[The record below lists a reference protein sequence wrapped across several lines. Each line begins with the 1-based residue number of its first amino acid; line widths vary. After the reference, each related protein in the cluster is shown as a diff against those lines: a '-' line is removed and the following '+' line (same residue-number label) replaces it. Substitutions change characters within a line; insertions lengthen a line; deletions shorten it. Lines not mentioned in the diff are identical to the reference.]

1 MRVTRMSADTSQDR
15 RQTGTNAD
23 AALGYA
29 IPTVR
34 LSGPRRT
41 LRFLLVCLTL
51 EFSGVLLGPAA
62 PWTTSVVGIVAVSS
76 PAVAQSSG
84 GYSRPGGGSSFG
96 GYGGSARR
104 PSVGGGG
111 FGGPSGAPRSGF
123 GLDYSRGGDRAISR
137 QQSSRALRDY
147 RASQA
152 RPVPDPWSATRR
164 PSTGSDDNAWGT
176 ATLPRRSP
184 PAGWGGGAYAPGY
197 AGSSRF
203 GAWDAVLAWSLLNSL
218 SRPQSVTYFRDNRDD
233 PRYAQWRAEAE
244 RKAQSDP
251 AVAQKLAE
259 LDNLI
264 AQSKADTGPAVPS
277 GSGGSGLLFVVI
289 FFGGAVLFGLWFLRR
304 RATAVAGAGA
314 TALGGGLAGGPA
326 PPALSGSAASRFR
339 VGMTFPADPSPF
351 LLAAGMTKVKPPE
364 AGGMISVEAVGLI
377 TDGAVSL
384 HRLYLPEC
392 EAFFML
398 HLGPAGT
405 PDECRYFSLLDQI
418 TPASQ
423 DEWGFWLDPAQGM
436 IGWHQFQT
444 KDGKL
449 YDRVWAPGSGRVPPR
464 QQVET
469 LQDVS
474 GIIQRKIQAMLYG
487 ARTGAAPPA
496 PDVEYVLVCAVEQ
509 NEEAWI
515 EVYAGI
521 DINPASLTLPA
532 VPLDS

>member
-1 MRVTRMSADTSQDR
+1 MEPLVRPPKLKRV
-15 RQTGTNAD
+15 
-23 AALGYA
+23 L
-29 IPTVR
+29 R
-34 LSGPRRT
+34 LV
-41 LRFLLVCLTL
+41 LVCLTL
-51 EFSGVLLGPAA
+51 EAGRLACS
-62 PWTTSVVGIVAVSS
+62 SVQPGLPLVGEMLAISS
-76 PAVAQSSG
+76 PAIAQSSG
-84 GYSRPGGGSSFG
+84 GYKRPGGGGSFG
-96 GYGGSARR
+96 GYSGSVRR
-104 PSVGGGG
+104 PSVGSGGY
-111 FGGPSGAPRSGF
+111 GGLSGAPRSGF

-137 QQSSRALRDY
+137 QLSRQALRDY

-152 RPVPDPWSATRR
+152 RPVPDPWATTRR
-164 PSTGSDDNAWGT
+164 PSTGWNENSWGT

-218 SRPQSVTYFRDNRDD
+218 SRPQSVTYFQDNRDD
-233 PRYAQWRAEAE
+233 PRYAQWRAEAD

-259 LDNLI
+259 LDNLM
-264 AQSKADTGPAVPS
+264 AQSKADTGRATPS
-277 GSGGSGLLFVVI
+277 GSGGTGMLLVVV
-289 FFGGAVLFGLWFLRR
+289 FFGGAVLIGLWLLRR
-304 RATAVAGAGA
+304 RTAGLAGPGA
-314 TALGGGLAGGPA
+314 TAMGGGLSGGPA
-326 PPALSGSAASRFR
+326 PRGLSGSAASRFR

-351 LLAAGMTKVKPPE
+351 LLAAGATKVKAPE

-384 HRLYLPEC
+384 HRLYLPARET
-392 EAFFML
+392 FFML
-398 HLGPAGT
+398 HLGAAGT

-418 TPASQ
+418 TPATQ

-436 IGWHQFQT
+436 IGWPQFQT

-449 YDRVWAPGSGRVPPR
+449 YDRVWASGSARVPPR

-469 LQDVS
+469 LQDAS
-474 GIIQRKIQAMLYG
+474 GTIQRKIQAMLYG

-509 NEEAWI
+509 GDEAWI